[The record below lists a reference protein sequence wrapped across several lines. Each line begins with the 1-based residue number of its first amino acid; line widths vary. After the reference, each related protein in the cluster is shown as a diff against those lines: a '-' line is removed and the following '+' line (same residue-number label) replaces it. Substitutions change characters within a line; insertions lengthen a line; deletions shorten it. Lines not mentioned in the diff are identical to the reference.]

1 MAQFVSPYWHPAVAT
16 DVALFTLRQGE
27 LHLLCVKRKDD
38 GAWALP
44 GGFMQ
49 QGENL
54 DQCAARELKEETGIE
69 VPYLRHFAN
78 YSEPDRDP
86 REQVIS
92 IAYVAIHPSGKLR
105 LKADTDVS
113 DVNWFKV
120 RDLPLL
126 AFDHNKIAA
135 DAQQHLTGLV
145 ETNPEMA
152 FAFLPASFTL
162 SELQQTF
169 EAIAGDKYA
178 PHNKRNFRLW
188 AERFGGIGLVVE
200 TGDVRT
206 GAHRPAKLYEP
217 NPKLF

>member
-1 MAQFVSPYWHPAVAT
+1 MAQFMSPYWHPAVAT

-120 RDLPLL
+120 IDLPPL
-126 AFDHNKIAA
+126 AFDHTKIAA
-135 DAQQHLTGLV
+135 DAQRFLVGLV
-145 ETNPEMA
+145 ESRPEMA
-152 FAFLPASFTL
+152 FAFHHAAFTL

-169 EAIAGDKYA
+169 EAIAGEKYA

-200 TGDVRT
+200 TGEVRT
-206 GAHRPAKLYEP
+206 GAHRPAKLYQP

>member
-1 MAQFVSPYWHPAVAT
+1 MAQFVSPYWHPSVAT

-27 LHLLCVKRKDD
+27 LYLLCVKRKDD

-49 QGENL
+49 QGESL

-120 RDLPLL
+120 RDLPSL

-135 DAQQHLTGLV
+135 DAQRHLTGLV
-145 ETNPEMA
+145 ETKPEMA
-152 FAFLPASFTL
+152 LAFHQAAFTL

-169 EAIAGDKYA
+169 EAIAGEKYA

-188 AERFGGIGLVVE
+188 AERFAGVGLVVE

-206 GAHRPAKLYEP
+206 GAHRPAKLYQP

>member
-38 GAWALP
+38 GLWALP

-49 QGENL
+49 QDENL

-206 GAHRPAKLYEP
+206 GAHRPAKLYQP